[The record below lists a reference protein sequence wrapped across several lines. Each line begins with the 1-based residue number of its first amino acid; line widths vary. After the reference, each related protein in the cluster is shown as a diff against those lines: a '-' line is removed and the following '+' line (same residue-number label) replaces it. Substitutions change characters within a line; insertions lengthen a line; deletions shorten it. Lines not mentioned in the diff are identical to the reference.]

1 LFQTYLIRRILKFKF
16 SVLPKKIMIGK
27 IKTIEKNVKPI
38 EDAVT
43 AMGLF

>member
-1 LFQTYLIRRILKFKF
+1 
-16 SVLPKKIMIGK
+16 MGK

-43 AMGLF
+43 ALGLF

>member
-1 LFQTYLIRRILKFKF
+1 
-16 SVLPKKIMIGK
+16 MMGK

-43 AMGLF
+43 ALGLF